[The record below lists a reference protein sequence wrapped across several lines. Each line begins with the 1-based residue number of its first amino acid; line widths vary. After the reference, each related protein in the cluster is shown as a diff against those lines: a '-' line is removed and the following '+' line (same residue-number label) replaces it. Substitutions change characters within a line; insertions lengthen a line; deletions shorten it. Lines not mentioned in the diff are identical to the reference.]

1 MCTVLSYPSPRL
13 GLLNSRLMKMIRIIP
28 DEFRQHEFV
37 LCRGIV
43 TEFLLDGGSKA
54 VLQATLPCWQS
65 LASFC

>member
-1 MCTVLSYPSPRL
+1 MCTVLSYLSPRL

-43 TEFLLDGGSKA
+43 TEFLLNGGSKA
-54 VLQATLPCWQS
+54 VL
-65 LASFC
+65 